1 MRKILQ
7 LDRNADRSRNKPLRT
22 FREMAEEFGVRES
35 TLKGLLSTRNGPKP
49 ELTSGSFR
57 SVRNSWYDP
66 AEMRRWWKS
75 IQEPKVD
82 A

>member
-1 MRKILQ
+1 MKYMMLPPK
-7 LDRNADRSRNKPLRT
+7 NHSHKPLRT

-35 TLKGLLSTRNGPKP
+35 TLRGLLSRRNGPKP
-49 ELTSGSFR
+49 ELTSVSSR

-75 IQEPKVD
+75 IQEPKGD